1 VSSLPQAGMTANAN
15 DPLGVKLRKQFDGR
29 LAGLKVN
36 RYSWWVHWREL
47 ADYVLPRRY
56 KWLITPNQAARGS
69 PINQH
74 IIDST
79 GTLAARNC
87 AAGMLTG
94 TTNPTKQWFRLK
106 INKIDSTQTGP
117 ISLWL
122 AECERLLRAIFQ
134 ASNFYQAMATFYF
147 DLVVFGTA
155 TILIYEDYENVI
167 NCFNP
172 CAGEFFLDNSGDF
185 RAQIFYREFALTVQ
199 QTVDRFGID
208 NVSPS
213 VARDYKAGG
222 PLLTREILI
231 GHGIEPNDR
240 RDLGFPEHFKFREL
254 YWELGSQGSL
264 FLRQRGY
271 HENPVVPGRW
281 DLVGND
287 PYGRAPAMDA
297 LGDIKQL
304 QQETRRK
311 GQAIDKTVNPPMVAD
326 IQLKNQP
333 VSLLPGGVTYVTG
346 FTSSGKPG
354 FASVYDMKFPVGEIT
369 EDIKEVQDRIRK
381 TFFNDIFQVI
391 SQYETRSNVS
401 ATEIDAR
408 RAEGML
414 MIGPVVERLMSESL
428 PQCIERPFA
437 IASRAGIL
445 PPPPPELR
453 GGENITIEFVSML
466 AQAQEAATAAGIE
479 RVFGIVGNV
488 AGVDP
493 AAMDVVDFDYGITK
507 YSSLL
512 NNDPKLIRSP
522 DAIKALRDQRQQQ
535 QKQEQM
541 AQQADTAQKLA
552 GGAETLSNIDV
563 GAGKNA
569 LQSITGGPR

>member
-1 VSSLPQAGMTANAN
+1 MNARAQGGMTATAV
-15 DPLGVKLRKQFDGR
+15 DPIGIKLRKQFDGR

-155 TILIYEDYENVI
+155 TILIYDDFENVI
-167 NCFNP
+167 NCYNP
-172 CAGEFFLDNSGDF
+172 CAGEYFLDNSGNF
-185 RAQIFYREFALTVQ
+185 RADVFYREFVLTVQ
-199 QTVDRFGID
+199 QTVDRFGVE
-208 NVSPS
+208 NCSPS
-213 VARDYKAGG
+213 IARLYKEGNAM
-222 PLLTREILI
+222 LTREVLI
-231 GHGIEPNDR
+231 GHGIEPNDK
-240 RDLGFPEHFKFREL
+240 RDLGYPEHFKYREL
-254 YWELGSQGSL
+254 YWELGSSSDLYLQKK
-264 FLRQRGY
+264 GY
-271 HENPVVPGRW
+271 FENPLVPGRW

-287 PYGRAPAMDA
+287 AYGRSPAMDA

-304 QQETRRK
+304 QQETKRK
-311 GQAIDKTVNPPMVAD
+311 AQAIDKTVNPPMVAD

-333 VSLLPGGVTYVTG
+333 ASLLPGGVTYVTG
-346 FTSSGKPG
+346 FSTSGKPG
-354 FASVYDMKFPVGEIT
+354 FASVYEMKFPVGEIS
-369 EDIKEVQDRIRK
+369 EDLNEIRERIREI
-381 TFFNDIFQVI
+381 FFSKIFQAI
-391 SQYETRSNVS
+391 SQFETRSNVS

-408 RAEGML
+408 RAEAML
-414 MIGPVVERLMSESL
+414 MAGPVVERIMNETL
-428 PQCIERPFA
+428 PQAIDRSFA
-437 IASRAGIL
+437 IGSRKGIF
-445 PPPPPELR
+445 PPPPPELGA
-453 GGENITIEFVSML
+453 GGQTIQIEFISML
-466 AQAQEAATAAGIE
+466 AQAQEAASASGIE
-479 RVFGIVGNV
+479 RVFGVAGNV
-488 AGVDP
+488 AGIDP
-493 AAMDVVDFDYGITK
+493 AIMDVIDFDYGVMK

-512 NNDPKLIRSP
+512 NNDPRLIRSP
-522 DAIKALRDQRQQQ
+522 DAIAAIRQQREQQQ
-535 QKQEQM
+535 QQQAM

-552 GGAETLSNIDV
+552 GGAETLSNINV
-563 GAGKNA
+563 GGGKNA
-569 LQSITGGPR
+569 LQNLTGAS

>member
-1 VSSLPQAGMTANAN
+1 MNARAQGGMTPVAG
-15 DPLGVKLRKQFDGR
+15 DPIGIKLRKQFDGR
-29 LAGLKVN
+29 LSGLKVN

-117 ISLWL
+117 VSLWL

-155 TILIYEDYENVI
+155 AILIYEDFENI
-167 NCFNP
+167 IKCYNP
-172 CAGEFFLDNSGDF
+172 CAGEFFLDNSSDF
-185 RAQIFYREFALTVQ
+185 KAKIFYREFVLTVAQ
-199 QTVDRFGID
+199 AVEEFGID

-213 VARDYKAGG
+213 VAQSFRDGNAQ
-222 PLLTREILI
+222 LTREILI
-231 GHGIEPNDR
+231 GHGIEPNDK
-240 RDLGFPEHFKFREL
+240 RDLGFPEHFVFREL
-254 YWELGSQGSL
+254 YWELGSASTL
-264 FLRQRGY
+264 FLRKKGY
-271 HENPVVPGRW
+271 FENPLIPGRW

-287 PYGRAPAMDA
+287 AYGRAPAMDA

-311 GQAIDKTVNPPMVAD
+311 AQAIDKTVNPPMVAD

-333 VSLLPGGVTYVTG
+333 ASLLPGGTTYITG
-346 FTSSGKPG
+346 FASSGKPG

-369 EDIKEVQDRIRK
+369 EDIKEVQDRIKK
-381 TFFNDIFQVI
+381 TFFNDIFQII
-391 SQYETRSNVS
+391 SQFETRSNVS

-414 MIGPVVERLMSESL
+414 MVGPVLQRIMSETL
-428 PQCIERPFA
+428 PNAIDRTFA
-437 IASRAGIL
+437 MASRAQIL

-453 GGENITIEFVSML
+453 RGMNIDIEFVSML
-466 AQAQEAATAAGIE
+466 AQAQEAAAAGGIE
-479 RVFGIVGNV
+479 RVFGITGNV

-493 AAMDVVDFDYGITK
+493 AIMDVIDYDYGVMK

-512 NNDPKLIRSP
+512 NNDPKLIRTP
-522 DAIKALRDQRQQQ
+522 EAIKALRDERRQQQ
-535 QKQEQM
+535 QQQAM

-552 GGAETLSNIDV
+552 GGAETLSNVNV
-563 GAGKNA
+563 GGGKSA
-569 LQSITGGPR
+569 LQNLTGAS

>member
-1 VSSLPQAGMTANAN
+1 MPEQVQSGSVPAPS
-15 DPLGVKLRKQFDGR
+15 DPIGRRLRKQFDGR
-29 LAGLKVN
+29 LSGLKVN

-122 AECERLLRAIFQ
+122 AECERLLRAVFQ
-134 ASNFYQAMATFYF
+134 ASNFYQSMATFYF

-155 TILIYEDYENVI
+155 TILIYDDYENVI

-172 CAGEFFLDNSGDF
+172 CAGEYFIDNSGDM
-185 RAQIFYREFALTVQ
+185 RADVFYREFVLTVQ
-199 QTVDRFGID
+199 QVVDRFGID

-213 VARDYKAGG
+213 VARDYRQGNA
-222 PLLTREILI
+222 LLTREILI
-231 GHGIEPNDR
+231 GHGIEPNDKR
-240 RDLGFPEHFKFREL
+240 NLGFPEHFKYREL
-254 YWELGSQGSL
+254 YWELGSQGDL
-264 FLRQRGY
+264 FLQKTGY
-271 HENPVVPGRW
+271 FENPLVPGRW
-281 DLVGND
+281 DLVSND
-287 PYGRAPAMDA
+287 PYGRSPAMDA

-304 QQETRRK
+304 QQETKRK
-311 GQAIDKTVNPPMVAD
+311 AQAIDKTVNPPMVAD

-333 VSLLPGGVTYVTG
+333 ASLLPGGVTYVTG
-346 FTSSGKPG
+346 FATAGKPG

-369 EDIKEVQDRIRK
+369 EDLNEVRERIKKI
-381 TFFNDIFQVI
+381 FFNDVFQVI
-391 SQYETRSNVS
+391 SQFETRSNVS
-401 ATEIDAR
+401 ATEIDQR
-408 RAEGML
+408 KAEGLLML
-414 MIGPVVERLMSESL
+414 GPVLQRVMTESL
-428 PQCIERPFA
+428 PQAIERSFA
-437 IASRAGIL
+437 ISARKGIF

-453 GGENITIEFVSML
+453 QGMHIDIEFVSML
-466 AQAQEAATAAGIE
+466 AAAQEAAAASGIE
-479 RVFGIVGNV
+479 RVFGITGNI

-493 AAMDVVDFDYGITK
+493 QIMDVVDYDYGVQK
-507 YSSLL
+507 YSHLL
-512 NNDPKLIRSP
+512 GNDPKLIRSP
-522 DAIKALRDQRQQQ
+522 EAIAQIREQRRQQQ
-535 QKQEQM
+535 QAEQA
-541 AQQADTAQKLA
+541 AQQAETASKMA
-552 GGAETLSNIDV
+552 AGAETLSNINV
-563 GAGKNA
+563 GGGKTA
-569 LQSITGGPR
+569 LQNLQGAL

>member
-1 VSSLPQAGMTANAN
+1 MNARAQGGMTPVAG
-15 DPLGVKLRKQFDGR
+15 DPIGIKLRKQFDGR
-29 LAGLKVN
+29 LSGLKVN

-117 ISLWL
+117 VSLWL

-155 TILIYEDYENVI
+155 TILIYEDFENVI
-167 NCFNP
+167 KCYNP
-172 CAGEFFLDNSGDF
+172 CAGEYFLDNSSDF
-185 RAQIFYREFALTVQ
+185 KAKIFYREFVLTVAQ
-199 QTVDRFGID
+199 AVEEFGID

-213 VARDYKAGG
+213 VAQSFRDGNAQ
-222 PLLTREILI
+222 LTREILI
-231 GHGIEPNDR
+231 GHGIEPNDK
-240 RDLGFPEHFKFREL
+240 RDLGFPEHFVFREL
-254 YWELGSQGSL
+254 YWELGSASTL
-264 FLRQRGY
+264 FLRKKGY
-271 HENPVVPGRW
+271 YENPLIPGRW

-287 PYGRAPAMDA
+287 AYGRAPAMDA

-311 GQAIDKTVNPPMVAD
+311 AQAIDKTVNPPMVAD

-333 VSLLPGGVTYVTG
+333 ASLLPGGTTYITG
-346 FTSSGKPG
+346 FASSGKPG

-369 EDIKEVQDRIRK
+369 EDIKEVQDRIKK
-381 TFFNDIFQVI
+381 TFFNDIFQII
-391 SQYETRSNVS
+391 SQFETRSNVS

-414 MIGPVVERLMSESL
+414 MVGPVLQRIMSETL
-428 PQCIERPFA
+428 PNAIDRTFA
-437 IASRAGIL
+437 MSSRAGIL

-453 GGENITIEFVSML
+453 SGTNIDIEFVSML
-466 AQAQEAATAAGIE
+466 AQAQEAAAAGGIE
-479 RVFGIVGNV
+479 RVFGITGNV

-493 AAMDVVDFDYGITK
+493 AIMDVIDYDYGVMK

-512 NNDPKLIRSP
+512 NNDPKLIRTP
-522 DAIKALRDQRQQQ
+522 EAIKALRDERRQQQ
-535 QKQEQM
+535 QQQAM

-552 GGAETLSNIDV
+552 GGAETLSNVNV
-563 GAGKNA
+563 GGGKSA
-569 LQSITGGPR
+569 LQNLTGAS

>member
-1 VSSLPQAGMTANAN
+1 MAVTANAGSRPTSA
-15 DPLGVKLRKQFDGR
+15 DPIGRKLRKQFDGR

-155 TILIYEDYENVI
+155 TILIYDDFENVI
-167 NCFNP
+167 ICQNP
-172 CAGEFFLDNSGDF
+172 CAGEYFLDNSGAF
-185 RAQIFYREFALTVQ
+185 RAEIFYREFVLTVQ

-213 VARDYKAGG
+213 VRRNYEEGNA
-222 PLLTREILI
+222 LLTREVLI
-231 GHGIEPNDR
+231 GHGIEPNDDR
-240 RDLGFPEHFKFREL
+240 SLGFREDFKFREL
-254 YWELGSQGSL
+254 YWELGSQGDL
-264 FLRQRGY
+264 YLQKTGY
-271 HENPVVPGRW
+271 FENPLVPGRW

-287 PYGRAPAMDA
+287 AYGRSPAMDA

-304 QQETRRK
+304 QQETKRK
-311 GQAIDKTVNPPMVAD
+311 AQAIDKTVNPPMVAD

-333 VSLLPGGVTYVTG
+333 ASLLPGGVTYVTG
-346 FTSSGKPG
+346 FSTSGKPG
-354 FASVYDMKFPVGEIT
+354 FASVYDMKFPVGEIS
-369 EDIKEVQDRIRK
+369 EDLNEIRERIKEI
-381 TFFNDIFQVI
+381 FFSKIFQAI
-391 SQYETRSNVS
+391 SQFETRSNVS

-408 RAEGML
+408 RAEAML
-414 MIGPVVERLMSESL
+414 MAGPVVERIMNETL
-428 PQCIERPFA
+428 PRAIDRTFA
-437 IASRAGIL
+437 IASRKGIF
-445 PPPPPELR
+445 PPPPPELQ
-453 GGENITIEFVSML
+453 GGENIDIEFVSML
-466 AQAQEAATAAGIE
+466 AQAQEAAAASGIE
-479 RVFGIVGNV
+479 RVFGIVGNL
-488 AGVDP
+488 AGVNP
-493 AAMDVVDFDYGITK
+493 NILDVVDDDYGVMK

-512 NNDPKLIRSP
+512 NNDPKLIRTP
-522 DAIKALRDQRQQQ
+522 AQIAEMRKQRQDQQQ
-535 QKQEQM
+535 QAAM

-552 GGAETLSNIDV
+552 GGAETLSNINV
-563 GAGKNA
+563 GGGRNA
-569 LQSITGGPR
+569 LQSMTGA

>member
-1 VSSLPQAGMTANAN
+1 
-15 DPLGVKLRKQFDGR
+15 
-29 LAGLKVN
+29 
-36 RYSWWVHWREL
+36 
-47 ADYVLPRRY
+47 
-56 KWLITPNQAARGS
+56 
-69 PINQH
+69 
-74 IIDST
+74 
-79 GTLAARNC
+79 
-87 AAGMLTG
+87 MLTG

-155 TILIYEDYENVI
+155 TILIYDDYDNVI

-172 CAGEFFLDNSGDF
+172 CAGEYFLDNSSNF
-185 RAQIFYREFALTVQ
+185 RADVFYREFVLTVQ
-199 QTVDRFGID
+199 QTVERFGID

-213 VARDYKAGG
+213 VARLYRDGNVN
-222 PLLTREILI
+222 LTREILI

-240 RDLGFPEHFKFREL
+240 HDLGFPEYFKYREL
-254 YWELGSQGSL
+254 YWELGSASGLYLQK
-264 FLRQRGY
+264 RGY
-271 HENPVVPGRW
+271 FENPLIPGRW

-287 PYGRAPAMDA
+287 PYGRSPAMDA

-304 QQETRRK
+304 QQETKRK
-311 GQAIDKTVNPPMVAD
+311 AQAIDKTVNPPMVAD

-333 VSLLPGGVTYVTG
+333 ASLLPGGVTYVTG
-346 FTSSGKPG
+346 FSSSGKPG
-354 FASVYDMKFPVGEIT
+354 FASVYEMKFPVGEIT
-369 EDIKEVQDRIRK
+369 EDLNQVQDRIRK
-381 TFFNDIFQVI
+381 IFFNDIFQVI

-414 MIGPVVERLMSESL
+414 MVGPVVERLMVETL
-428 PQCIERPFA
+428 PNCIDRTFA
-437 IASRAGIL
+437 IASRKGLL
-445 PPPPPELR
+445 PPPPPELA
-453 GGENITIEFVSML
+453 GGEHIDIEFVSML
-466 AQAQEAATAAGIE
+466 AQAQEAAAAAGIE
-479 RVFGIVGNV
+479 RVFGMTGNI

-493 AAMDVVDFDYGITK
+493 AILDVVDYDYGVMK

-522 DAIKALRDQRQQQ
+522 DAIAAIRAQRQQQ
-535 QKQEQM
+535 AQQQAM
-541 AQQADTAQKLA
+541 AQQAETASKLA
-552 GGAETLSNIDV
+552 GGAETLSQIDV
-563 GAGKNA
+563 GAGKSA
-569 LQSITGGPR
+569 LQSIMGGP

>member
-1 VSSLPQAGMTANAN
+1 MAAFAQSGASSAADSIGW
-15 DPLGVKLRKQFDGR
+15 KLRKQFDGR
-29 LAGLKVN
+29 LAGLRVN

-106 INKIDSTQTGP
+106 INKIDSTQTSP

-122 AECERLLRAIFQ
+122 ADCERLLRMIFQ
-134 ASNFYQAMATFYF
+134 TSNFYQAMATFYF

-155 TILIYEDYENVI
+155 TILIYEDFETVI
-167 NCFNP
+167 RCFNP
-172 CAGEFFLDNSGDF
+172 CAGEYYLDHDENF
-185 RAQIFYREFALTVQ
+185 RANIFYREFVLTVDQ
-199 QTVDRFGID
+199 CVKRFGYD
-208 NVSPS
+208 NCSPA
-213 VARDYKAGG
+213 VKGLYDQGNTM
-222 PLLTREILI
+222 LTRELVV
-231 GHGIEPNDR
+231 GHGIEPNDDR
-240 RDLGFPEHFKFREL
+240 SLGFPEHFKFREL
-254 YWELGSQGSL
+254 YWEVGSRGDK
-264 FLRQRGY
+264 FLRKRGY
-271 HENPVVPGRW
+271 FDNPLVPGRW
-281 DLVGND
+281 DLVAND
-287 PYGRAPAMDA
+287 PYGRSPAMDA

-311 GQAIDKTVNPPMVAD
+311 AQAIDKTVNPPMVAD

-333 VSLLPGGVTYVTG
+333 ASLLPGGVTYIAG
-346 FTSSGKPG
+346 FASSGKAG
-354 FASVYDMKFPVGEIT
+354 FASVYDMKFPIGEIT
-369 EDIKEVQDRIRK
+369 EDLNEIKERIK
-381 TFFNDIFQVI
+381 KIFFNDVFQII

-408 RAEGML
+408 RAEGLL
-414 MIGPVVERLMSESL
+414 MIGPVLERLMTESL
-428 PQCIERPFA
+428 PQA
-437 IASRAGIL
+437 IDRAFGIVTRAGIL
-445 PPPPPELR
+445 PPPPAELGA
-453 GGENITIEFVSML
+453 GGQDIEVQFVSML
-466 AQAQEAATAAGIE
+466 ATAQEAATASGIE
-479 RVFGIVGNV
+479 RVFGMAGNV

-493 AAMDVVDFDYGITK
+493 QVMDVIDFDYGVEK

-522 DAIKALRDQRQQQ
+522 EAIMAIRQQRQQQ
-535 QKQEQM
+535 QQQQAM
-541 AQQADTAQKLA
+541 AQQADTAQKLSA
-552 GGAETLSNIDV
+552 GAKNLGDINV
-563 GAGKNA
+563 GQGRNA
-569 LQSITGGPR
+569 VQAITGAPG

>member
-1 VSSLPQAGMTANAN
+1 MNARAQGGMTPVTG
-15 DPLGVKLRKQFDGR
+15 DPIGIKLRKQFDGR
-29 LAGLKVN
+29 LSGLKVN

-122 AECERLLRAIFQ
+122 AECERLLRAVFQ

-155 TILIYEDYENVI
+155 TILIYEDFENVI
-167 NCFNP
+167 KCYNP
-172 CAGEFFLDNSGDF
+172 CAGEYFLDNSSDF
-185 RAQIFYREFALTVQ
+185 KAKVFYREFVLTVAQ
-199 QTVDRFGID
+199 VVEQFGID

-213 VARDYKAGG
+213 VAQSFRDGNAQ
-222 PLLTREILI
+222 LTREVLI
-231 GHGIEPNDR
+231 GHGIEPNDK
-240 RDLGFPEHFKFREL
+240 RDLGFPEHFVFREL
-254 YWELGSQGSL
+254 YWELGSASTY
-264 FLRQRGY
+264 FLRKKGY
-271 HENPVVPGRW
+271 YENPLVPGRW

-287 PYGRAPAMDA
+287 AYGRAPAMDA

-311 GQAIDKTVNPPMVAD
+311 AQAIDKTVNPPMVAD

-333 VSLLPGGVTYVTG
+333 ASLLPGGTTYITG
-346 FTSSGKPG
+346 FASSGKPG

-381 TFFNDIFQVI
+381 TFFNDIFQII
-391 SQYETRSNVS
+391 SQFETRSNVS

-414 MIGPVVERLMSESL
+414 MVGPVLQRIMSETL
-428 PQCIERPFA
+428 PNAIDRTFA
-437 IASRAGIL
+437 MASRAGIL
-445 PPPPPELR
+445 PPPPPELQ
-453 GGENITIEFVSML
+453 GGMNIDIEFVSML
-466 AQAQEAATAAGIE
+466 AQAQEAAAAGGIE
-479 RVFGIVGNV
+479 RVFGITGNV

-493 AAMDVVDFDYGITK
+493 AIMDVIDYDYGVMK

-512 NNDPKLIRSP
+512 NNDPKLIRTP
-522 DAIKALRDQRQQQ
+522 EAIKALRDERRQQQ
-535 QKQEQM
+535 QQQAM

-552 GGAETLSNIDV
+552 GGAETLSNVNV
-563 GAGKNA
+563 GGGKSA
-569 LQSITGGPR
+569 LQNLTGAS